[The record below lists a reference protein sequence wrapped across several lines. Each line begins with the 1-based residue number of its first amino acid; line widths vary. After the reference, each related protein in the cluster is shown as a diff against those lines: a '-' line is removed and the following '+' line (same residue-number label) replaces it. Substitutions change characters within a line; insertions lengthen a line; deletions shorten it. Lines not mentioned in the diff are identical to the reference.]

1 MAWNWNVG
9 FSQKLKGFPKRMCE
23 LLDAIDL
30 KKLSRTSLS
39 QEEMAM
45 EENLCFTV
53 YFKAF
58 FLWGSFLIQAW
69 ISIKLMLKRELIKY
83 MKWFLLLGF
92 VQISRDIFCVLSLLW
107 ETIKTPRIVLK
118 KWMMIFI
125 SLPVCLFVSVLNL
138 ILIS

>member
-1 MAWNWNVG
+1 
-9 FSQKLKGFPKRMCE
+9 MCE

-58 FLWGSFLIQAW
+58 FCGVVF
-69 ISIKLMLKRELIKY
+69 
-83 MKWFLLLGF
+83 
-92 VQISRDIFCVLSLLW
+92 
-107 ETIKTPRIVLK
+107 
-118 KWMMIFI
+118 
-125 SLPVCLFVSVLNL
+125 
-138 ILIS
+138 